1 MQKYE
6 NDSGEGWRGIDSIP
20 YGTGHAQYCVVN
32 KHACLKKNIKLP
44 LNRLTQDEV
53 QFDTI

>member
-20 YGTGHAQYCVVN
+20 YGTGRAQYCVVN

-44 LNRLTQDEV
+44 LNGLTQDEV